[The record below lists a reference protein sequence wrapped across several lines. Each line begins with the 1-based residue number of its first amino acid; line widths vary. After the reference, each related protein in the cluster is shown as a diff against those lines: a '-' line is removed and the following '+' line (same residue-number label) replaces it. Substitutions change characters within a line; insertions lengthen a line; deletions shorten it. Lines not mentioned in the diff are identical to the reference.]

1 METTGKGGFGGWKV
15 KCRWTEIGRAQGRPE
30 KKRLREK
37 DPTNIR
43 RKGNGEKRDEKEK
56 KND

>member
-1 METTGKGGFGGWKV
+1 M
-15 KCRWTEIGRAQGRPE
+15 KCRWTEIGRAQGQPE

-43 RKGNGEKRDEKEK
+43 RKGNGEKRDQKERK
-56 KND
+56 KKIKPK

>member
-15 KCRWTEIGRAQGRPE
+15 KCRWTEIGRAQDRPE

-37 DPTNIR
+37 DPTISEER
-43 RKGNGEKRDEKEK
+43 EMGEKRDEKK
-56 KND
+56 KKD